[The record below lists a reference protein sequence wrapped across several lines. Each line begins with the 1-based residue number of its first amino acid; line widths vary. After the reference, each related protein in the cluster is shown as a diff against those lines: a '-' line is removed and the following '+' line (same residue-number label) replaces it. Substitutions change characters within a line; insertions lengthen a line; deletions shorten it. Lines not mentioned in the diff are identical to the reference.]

1 MNVMGT
7 FHDDALF
14 IQAKQ
19 SDVISK
25 VEEGQ
30 LINSGGED
38 YFVHNDHDNCH
49 YNTKI

>member
-30 LINSGGED
+30 LINSGGGIL
-38 YFVHNDHDNCH
+38 FCS
-49 YNTKI
+49 